1 MKNKSIKHL
10 IVLIACCGM
19 AASAIGLCINASGVF
34 YTPVSESLGIGR
46 GTFALHMTCFQL
58 TTALASLCAAK
69 IVRKYPLKPVLW
81 VSILISAFTFI
92 ASSIATQAWM
102 FYVLSGIRGFF
113 VTLFSSITLTM
124 IINNWF
130 SKNHGMVTSLVFSFS
145 GIVGSIF
152 APVFTNLITLYGWQA
167 GFVIKGILLVVF
179 CLPALLYPFHM
190 DPRKDGILPFG
201 YEETPVVE
209 KATTQ
214 QAKTAFSFKQIS
226 FILFASFSVLVCSAT
241 NLSQHFPGF
250 ASSIGY
256 DASVGAV
263 LVSAVMVG
271 NIVSKLIIGALS
283 DWLGAIKAVYVM
295 LTSILIG
302 SVLLLLGMNQPML
315 LLGAFL
321 FGASYSIGAV
331 GIPLLT
337 KYFFKEENYTTV
349 FPVITFANG
358 IGGAVSISLIGYIYD
373 FFHSYAMALYFGVA
387 VALFGIVLI
396 QTLTKKVNQ

>member
-10 IVLIACCGM
+10 IVLIACCGL

-46 GTFALHMTCFQL
+46 GTFALHMTFFSL
-58 TTALASLCAAK
+58 MSAFASLSTAK
-69 IVRKYPLKPVLW
+69 IIRRYPLKSVLW
-81 VSILISAFTFI
+81 VSVLICSLTFI
-92 ASSIATQAWM
+92 LMSVATQPWM
-102 FYVLSGIRGFF
+102 FYVLSGIRGVM
-113 VTLFSSITLTM
+113 VTLISSIPLTM

-130 SKNHGMVTSLVFSFS
+130 SKSHGLVTSVVFSFS

-152 APVFTNLITLYGWQA
+152 APVFTSLIETYGWQLS
-167 GFVIKGILLVVF
+167 FVIKGILLLVF

-190 DPRKDGILPFG
+190 DPRKDGVLPYG
-201 YEETPVVE
+201 YEEKDETIVTTEVKKE
-209 KATTQ
+209 KTT
-214 QAKTAFSFKQIS
+214 FSFAQMS
-226 FILFASFSVLVCSAT
+226 FLLFTTFSVLVCSAT

-256 DASVGAV
+256 EASVGAM

-271 NIVSKLIIGALS
+271 NIVSKLVIGALS

-295 LTSILIG
+295 LGCVFMG
-302 SVLLLLGMNQPML
+302 SVLLLLGLNAPIL
-315 LLGAFL
+315 LFGAFL

-337 KYFFKEENYTTV
+337 KYFFSAENYNTV

-358 IGGAVSISLIGYIYD
+358 IGGAIAISLIGYIYD
-373 FFHSYAMALYFGVA
+373 FFHSYAMALYFGLIVA
-387 VALFGIVLI
+387 IFGVLLI
-396 QTLTKKVNQ
+396 NTLNKKA

>member
-10 IVLIACCGM
+10 IVLLACCGM

-46 GTFALHMTCFQL
+46 GTFALHMTFFQL
-58 TTALASLCAAK
+58 TTAFASLFAAK
-69 IVRKYPLKPVLW
+69 IVRRYPLKLVLW
-81 VSILISAFTFI
+81 VSISISALTFI
-92 ASSIATQAWM
+92 LSSMATAPWM

-130 SKNHGMVTSLVFSFS
+130 SKSHGMVTSVVFSFS
-145 GIVGSIF
+145 GIIGSIF
-152 APVFTNLITLYGWQA
+152 SPVFTAIIASLGWQL
-167 GFVIKGILLVVF
+167 GFVIKGSLLFIF

-190 DPRKDGILPFG
+190 DPRKDGLLPYG
-201 YEETPVVE
+201 YEETETKVE
-209 KATTQ
+209 
-214 QAKTAFSFKQIS
+214 QAQVQEKTAFSFKQAS
-226 FILFASFSVLVCSAT
+226 FILFVTFSVLVCSAT

-250 ASSIGY
+250 ATSIGY
-256 DASVGAV
+256 DVTVGAT

-271 NIVSKLIIGALS
+271 NIVSKLVIGALS
-283 DWLGAIKAVYVM
+283 DALGAIKATYVM
-295 LTSILIG
+295 LSCVFIG
-302 SVLLLLGMNQPML
+302 AVLLLLGLNTPML

-337 KYFFKEENYTTV
+337 KHFFKQENYTTV

-358 IGGAVSISLIGYIYD
+358 IGGAIAISLIGYIYD

-387 VALFGIVLI
+387 VALFGILLI
-396 QTLTKKVNQ
+396 NTLNKKSA